1 MTISFIF
8 IKSME
13 EFKNALAK
21 TQEILASGGVILYP
35 TDTVWGLGCDATN
48 PEAIQRIYKIKNR
61 ANSKS
66 LICLV
71 SSIAMLERH
80 VQEVPLAAYDI
91 IDLSEKPMTIIY
103 DAPKGVASSVIAEDD
118 SLGIRVVKDK
128 FCRYL
133 INNFKK
139 PIVSTS
145 ANSSG
150 APTPKQF
157 EEIDEKILS
166 AVDYIVPLQ
175 PEFNNALASA
185 IIKLKNNGE
194 VRIIRN

>member
-1 MTISFIF
+1 
-8 IKSME
+8 ME

-21 TQEILASGGVILYP
+21 AQEVLTSGGVILYP
-35 TDTVWGLGCDATN
+35 TETVWGLGCDATN
-48 PEAIQRIYKIKNR
+48 PEAIQRIFKIKNR
-61 ANSKS
+61 VDSKS

-71 SSIAMLERH
+71 RSIAMLERH
-80 VQEVPLAAYDI
+80 VQEVPQAAYDI
-91 IDLSEKPMTIIY
+91 IDFSEKPTTIIY
-103 DAPKGVASSVIAEDD
+103 DAPKGVAPSVIAEDD
-118 SLGIRVVKDK
+118 SLGIRVAKDK

-145 ANSSG
+145 ANISG

-157 EEIDEKILS
+157 EEIDEKILT

-175 PEFNNALASA
+175 PEFNNTSAST

-194 VRIIRN
+194 VRVIRS

>member
-1 MTISFIF
+1 MIISFIF
-8 IKSME
+8 INSME

-21 TQEILASGGVILYP
+21 AQEVLTSGGVILYP
-35 TDTVWGLGCDATN
+35 TETVWGLGCDATN
-48 PEAIQRIYKIKNR
+48 PEAIQRIFKIKNR
-61 ANSKS
+61 VDSKS

-80 VQEVPLAAYDI
+80 VQEVPQAAYDI
-91 IDLSEKPMTIIY
+91 IDFSEKPTTIIY
-103 DAPKGVASSVIAEDD
+103 DAPKGVAPSVIAEDD
-118 SLGIRVVKDK
+118 SLGIRVAKDK

-145 ANSSG
+145 ANISG

-157 EEIDEKILS
+157 EEIDEKILT

-175 PEFNNALASA
+175 PEFNNTSAST

-194 VRIIRN
+194 VRVIRS

>member
-1 MTISFIF
+1 
-8 IKSME
+8 ME
-13 EFKNALAK
+13 KFKEALAK
-21 TQEILASGGVILYP
+21 AKEVLQEGGVILYP

-48 PEAIQRIYKIKNR
+48 TEAIKRIYQIKKR
-61 ANSKS
+61 SDSKS
-66 LICLV
+66 MICLV
-71 SSIAMLERH
+71 SDIAMLERH
-80 VQEVPLAAYDI
+80 LAEVPDAAYDI
-91 IDLSEKPMTIIY
+91 IDYSEKPTTIIFDQPIGV
-103 DAPKGVASSVIAEDD
+103 DASIVASDN
-118 SLGIRVVKDK
+118 SLGIRVAKDK

-145 ANSSG
+145 ANISG
-150 APTPKQF
+150 NPTPKLF

-175 PEFNNALASA
+175 PEYNHNSAST

-194 VRIIRN
+194 VCIIRP

>member
-91 IDLSEKPMTIIY
+91 IDLSEKPTTIIY

-150 APTPKQF
+150 APSPKQF

>member
-1 MTISFIF
+1 
-8 IKSME
+8 ME

-21 TQEILASGGVILYP
+21 AQEILVNGGVILYP

-91 IDLSEKPMTIIY
+91 IDLSEKPTTIIY

-175 PEFNNALASA
+175 PEFNNALVSA